1 MVMAARWQSGG
12 PGPGCGLFGHT
23 GDVIAPRA
31 LVPVH
36 CDTKYDHAAYV
47 EPDVWVE
54 HDPTRT

>member
-1 MVMAARWQSGG
+1 
-12 PGPGCGLFGHT
+12 
-23 GDVIAPRA
+23 VIAPRA

-36 CDTKYDHAAYV
+36 CDTKHDHAAYV